1 MVYMLHTQYSTYS
14 YCSFLVNIVQES
26 LLVNY
31 AELVANYSYEAQDDD
46 ELSLEAGQIV
56 EILVEH
62 ENGWWLGRV
71 NGVEGFIPSNYVK
84 KLDIEG

>member
-1 MVYMLHTQYSTYS
+1 MSQHVIWNYFLFSFSCPEISTDTLYRAIAKYS
-14 YCSFLVNIVQES
+14 FKAHN
-26 LLVNY
+26 
-31 AELVANYSYEAQDDD
+31 DDQ
-46 ELSLEAGQIV
+46 LSLEAGQIV

-71 NGVEGFIPSNYVK
+71 NGMEGFVPSNYVK